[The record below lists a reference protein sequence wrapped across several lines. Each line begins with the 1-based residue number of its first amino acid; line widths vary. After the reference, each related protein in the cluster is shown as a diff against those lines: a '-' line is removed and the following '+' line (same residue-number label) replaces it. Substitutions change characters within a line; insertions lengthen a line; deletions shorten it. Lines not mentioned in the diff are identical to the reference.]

1 MSSAGSPLRR
11 RPVRR
16 GAARALAGAAGAQ
29 LGLALAGRA
38 NRWLGPVQVEA
49 RARLTRTGG
58 THVDLPPLGSAT
70 LRTHRGPLSVRVR
83 AVGVDPTRAEGL
95 LRMPEGDDDARDVRA
110 QLHRLLGDVGGD
122 AKALGLELAVRASV
136 AALGGAAALGGLA
149 LRGARDAG
157 GAAACGAA
165 TLAGAGALAA
175 ATANR
180 DAWRDP
186 QLSGLLAK
194 APLILGDLQSAP
206 QRIDTYR
213 DQLADLVRTGT
224 GVYRKITLLPDAP
237 PDDAI
242 RLLHISDIHLSPL
255 AYPLAKAL
263 ADEYRVDAVL
273 DTGDIVD
280 WGTPAEEALV
290 NQIGALGVPY
300 VYVKGNHDSAGIARA
315 VAKQPNATVLDG
327 RTQPVTVAGLA
338 FVGMPDPRFTPDKT
352 TGDDRAGQRVTAAAE
367 VFAGALRA
375 AGTTADIALVHS
387 PSGGRQLA
395 GTVPLV
401 LCGDTHIR
409 AARRFGATI
418 VLTQGTSGG
427 SGLRGVQAEPTTPV
441 ALSVLYLDRT
451 SKQLWGV
458 DEITLGGLGSVELS
472 VVRRPLAALLGEDE
486 R

>member
-1 MSSAGSPLRR
+1 L
-11 RPVRR
+11 
-16 GAARALAGAAGAQ
+16 AGAQ
-29 LGLALAGRA
+29 LGLALGARA
-38 NRWLGPVQVEA
+38 RRWLGPVQVEA
-49 RARLTRTGG
+49 RTRFTRAGG
-58 THVDLPPLGSAT
+58 TQVEVAPLGVAT
-70 LRTHRGPLSVRVR
+70 LHTHRGPLGVQVR
-83 AVGVDPTRAEGL
+83 AVGVDPARAEGL
-95 LRMPEGDDDARDVRA
+95 LRMPGGDEDARDVRA
-110 QLHRLLGDVGGD
+110 QLHGLLGDVGD
-122 AKALGLELAVRASV
+122 EAKALGRDLAVRATA
-136 AALGGAAALGGLA
+136 AALGGAGVLGALA
-149 LRGARDAG
+149 LRRPRDAG
-157 GAAACGAA
+157 AAAAFGAA
-165 TLAGAGALAA
+165 TLAGAAVVAA
-175 ATANR
+175 ASAKR

-194 APLILGDLQSAP
+194 APLILGDLQTAP

-255 AYPLAKAL
+255 AYPLAQAL
-263 ADEYRVDAVL
+263 AEEYRVDAVI
-273 DTGDIVD
+273 DTGDVVD

-290 NQIGALGVPY
+290 NQIAALGVPY

-352 TGDDRAGQRVTAAAE
+352 TGDDHAGHRVTAAAE

-375 AGTTADIALVHS
+375 AATRADIALVHS
-387 PSGGRQLA
+387 PSGGRKLA
-395 GTVPLV
+395 GIVPLV

-409 AARRFGATI
+409 AARRFGDTI

-441 ALSVLYLDRT
+441 DLSVLYLDRT

-472 VVRRPLAALLGEDE
+472 VVRRPLAALLNESEQSKALLNESEQSNALPTGSEQ
-486 R
+486 